1 MTRGLWADG
10 GNTRA
15 DDARGVRGCCRKT
28 YGGVPGMR
36 AARPTP
42 PPSCHQHPADGA
54 VNGMTRQQ
62 PAHNMLHGV
71 AVTGILP

>member
-36 AARPTP
+36 AARPTRR
-42 PPSCHQHPADGA
+42 HPATSIRHDGA

>member
-15 DDARGVRGCCRKT
+15 DDARGVRGCCRMT
-28 YGGVPGMR
+28 YGGVPACVLP
-36 AARPTP
+36 AAIL
-42 PPSCHQHPADGA
+42 PASIRHDGA

>member
-1 MTRGLWADG
+1 MAGIRAPMTQGECAG
-10 GNTRA
+10 A
-15 DDARGVRGCCRKT
+15 VARHTAVSPAC
-28 YGGVPGMR
+28 VLPAPP
-36 AARPTP
+36 AAIL
-42 PPSCHQHPADGA
+42 PASIRHDGA

>member
-1 MTRGLWADG
+1 MAGIRVPMTQGECAG
-10 GNTRA
+10 A
-15 DDARGVRGCCRKT
+15 VARHTAVSRHACC
-28 YGGVPGMR
+28 
-36 AARPTP
+36 P
-42 PPSCHQHPADGA
+42 PHPAPILPASIRHDGA